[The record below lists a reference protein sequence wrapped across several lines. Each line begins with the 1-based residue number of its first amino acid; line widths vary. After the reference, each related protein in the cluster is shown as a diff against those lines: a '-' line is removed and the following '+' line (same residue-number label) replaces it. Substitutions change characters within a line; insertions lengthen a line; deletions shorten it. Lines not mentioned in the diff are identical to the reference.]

1 MTKSFEVRISMRM
14 KGFMAAGQVA
24 EMLECSQNA
33 KVRTDNRKV
42 EGKATMSEDNL
53 DLLIAFLRE
62 NGEKGNLQYENP
74 NYPILF
80 KNLHIET
87 KESAPAVKPKAPLR
101 NSIANLANNKK

>member
-24 EMLECSQNA
+24 EMLEGSQNA

-42 EGKATMSEDNL
+42 EGKATMNEDNL
-53 DLLIAFLRE
+53 ELLIAFLKE

-80 KNLHIET
+80 KNLHIEN
-87 KESAPAVKPKAPLR
+87 KVSESVAKPKSQHLK
-101 NSIANLANNKK
+101 NNIGNLIKK